1 MLSHKFYWGTV
12 RKGIVAFG
20 NLFNNILIDRKD
32 ETGTTI
38 QTIKVPL
45 AYAPRDKFIARI
57 QAQPTSYE
65 KSFETYLPR
74 MGFEMTGIQY
84 DPARRLS
91 VVQQNRTIN
100 NSSTSM
106 NAQYSPTPYNV
117 GITLYVYSKNQDDG
131 LQIIEQILP
140 YFNPD
145 FNLSLKALP
154 DLNIVNDLLI
164 ELDNISYDDEYEGDF
179 SQRRAIIW
187 TLNFTM
193 KLNFFGPINR
203 QSIIKSVNTEIFNT
217 ADMSNTTV
225 SYNVTVDPFTAV
237 PGDTV
242 TFIEQ
247 FEEF

>member
-1 MLSHKFYWGTV
+1 MLF
-12 RKGIVAFG
+12 R
-20 NLFNNILIDRKD
+20 
-32 ETGTTI
+32 
-38 QTIKVPL
+38 
-45 AYAPRDKFIARI
+45 
-57 QAQPTSYE
+57 
-65 KSFETYLPR
+65 
-74 MGFEMTGIQY
+74 
-84 DPARRLS
+84 
-91 VVQQNRTIN
+91 
-100 NSSTSM
+100 
-106 NAQYSPTPYNV
+106 SPTPYNV

-203 QSIIKSVNTEIFNT
+203 QGIIKSVNTEIFNT
-217 ADMSNTTV
+217 ADMSNITV

-237 PGDTV
+237 PGEIGRAHV
-242 TFIEQ
+242 
-247 FEEF
+247 